1 MAGISTEMRMENRS
15 RLCAVGLFW
24 SWFTQQE
31 CSSSFHL
38 LWRDSL
44 TLAPLLLAVSYQCL
58 IALSTP
64 FLCKSFLPTWW
75 AGLIKIMALIEL
87 SLNTKATDWKEI
99 RGDTRFHVWDAF
111 SSLEQSSLRM
121 SLEFS
126 CSITNRRTH
135 KWQWKIHLCCSRR
148 WSQVPQR
155 KQCLQPLQP
164 QQHPFFL
171 LPFAI
176 WNVWCHALWQEQA
189 FGRFSK

>member
-1 MAGISTEMRMENRS
+1 MFLLISLIMK
-15 RLCAVGLFW
+15 GL
-24 SWFTQQE
+24 TNP
-31 CSSSFHL
+31 CSVIASSL
-38 LWRDSL
+38 LSVFNS
-44 TLAPLLLAVSYQCL
+44 TLHSIFVQ
-58 IALSTP
+58 
-64 FLCKSFLPTWW
+64 KFLPTWW

-126 CSITNRRTH
+126 CSVTNRRTH
-135 KWQWKIHLCCSRR
+135 KRQWKIHLCCSRR

>member
-1 MAGISTEMRMENRS
+1 MLNRDENGKPLSSLCSLSFLILVHTAGMFLLISLIMK
-15 RLCAVGLFW
+15 GL
-24 SWFTQQE
+24 TNP
-31 CSSSFHL
+31 CSVIASSL
-38 LWRDSL
+38 LSVFNS
-44 TLAPLLLAVSYQCL
+44 TLHSIFVQ
-58 IALSTP
+58 
-64 FLCKSFLPTWW
+64 KFLPTWW

-126 CSITNRRTH
+126 CSVTNRRTH
-135 KWQWKIHLCCSRR
+135 KRQWKIHLCCSRR